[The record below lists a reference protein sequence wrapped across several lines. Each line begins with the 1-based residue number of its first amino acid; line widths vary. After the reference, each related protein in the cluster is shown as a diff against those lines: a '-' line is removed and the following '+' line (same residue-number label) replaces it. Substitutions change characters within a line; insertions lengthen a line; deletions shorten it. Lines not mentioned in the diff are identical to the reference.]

1 MTAPG
6 WYYAEGDP
14 PNTQRYWDG
23 SQWTGAPVYQQ
34 PAAMGAMGSPQQP
47 GMPAAHAR
55 PAEPGSRMGGRVID
69 VLIMFGF
76 LVVLVLLDIGGTADP
91 DLIGDSDFSFQ
102 LNDRAYDTRLEYG
115 VFAVFGLAWHVLWVH
130 FAGGTP
136 GKLMLG
142 MRVADEASGD
152 VPVDIRQAAL
162 RASVYVLPLLGLISV
177 DLGDFASLG
186 AALIGLSS
194 LIMLFSDD
202 KHRTVMDRV
211 AKTVVVRA

>member
-34 PAAMGAMGSPQQP
+34 PAA
-47 GMPAAHAR
+47 HAR
-55 PAEPGSRMGGRVID
+55 LAEPGTRMGGRVID
-69 VLIMFGF
+69 ALILLG
-76 LVVLVLLDIGGTADP
+76 LLIGLVLLDIGGTP
-91 DLIGDSDFSFQ
+91 DAALVDNSDFSFT
-102 LNDRAYDTRLEYG
+102 LNDRSFDTRLEFG
-115 VFAVFGLAWHVLWVH
+115 VFAVFGFVWYVLWVH
-130 FAGGTP
+130 FKGGTP

-142 MRVADEASGD
+142 LRVADEATGD
-152 VPVDIRQAAL
+152 TPVSIQQAAL
-162 RASVYVLPLLGLISV
+162 RASVYALPLLALISL
-177 DLGDFASLG
+177 DLGDVAQFASFG
-186 AALIGLSS
+186 VGLLS
-194 LIMLFSDD
+194 LILLFTDD